1 MTDLD
6 VLKDHLALGE
16 DYSDGLL
23 QVLQSALD
31 EITTSRSRLLE
42 LGGFS
47 PADTA
52 DLLTGCGKSSQ
63 YISRFERDDLHS
75 KYSTALIDIRVAHRN
90 NREVIK
96 QLVTLSCRNNEWSA
110 QVVFDNP
117 PAHSSPVQVMDT
129 LSDWL
134 IRLGLATRV
143 SDSLRAQLEAL
154 WAKN

>member
-16 DYSDGLL
+16 GYSDGLL

-42 LGGFS
+42 LGGYS
-47 PADTA
+47 PAETA

-63 YISRFERDDLHS
+63 YISKFECNNS
-75 KYSTALIDIRVAHRN
+75 YSVSSSALINLHVVHQN
-90 NREVIK
+90 QCTVIN
-96 QLVTLSCRNNEWSA
+96 QLLALTYLKNKWTA
-110 QVVFDNP
+110 QVVLDDFP
-117 PAHSSPVQVMDT
+117 LYSSPTETLDA
-129 LSDWL
+129 LSDRL

-143 SDSLRAQLEAL
+143 SDSLRARLEAL
-154 WAKN
+154 WTKS